1 MAEILK
7 GKPVADAIKE
17 ELTSKIEDYKK
28 KGVVAKV
35 AILRV
40 GERPDDLSYEKRVL
54 KNCEAIGMESQVV
67 TLPEDCTQDDYLKAM
82 KSLNDDPFVHG
93 ILAFRPLP
101 KQIDAAVAA
110 DSIAPEKD
118 IDCMN
123 PVTVSKLFFD
133 DMSGNAPCT
142 PEACIAVL
150 KHYGYDLKGK
160 NVVIVNRSMVLG
172 RPLAMLFLHE
182 NATVTICH
190 SRTVDLPSVTRNAD
204 IVVTGIGRARFFGP
218 EYFSEKN
225 TVVDVGINAKPE
237 GDGIC
242 GDADFEKAEPIVSAI
257 TPVPGGIGTITSM
270 ILLRH
275 VVEGM
280 ERMVR

>member
-1 MAEILK
+1 MAVILK

-17 ELTSKIEDYKK
+17 DLIARIAAYKE
-28 KGVVAKV
+28 KGIAPKV

-40 GERPDDLSYEKRVL
+40 GARPDDLSYETRVL
-54 KNCEAIGMESQVV
+54 KNCAAIGMESAVV
-67 TLPEDCTQDDYLKAM
+67 ALPEDCSEEEYLAAM
-82 KSLNDDPFVHG
+82 KSLNDDPKVHG

-101 KQIDAAVAA
+101 KQIDAAAAA
-110 DSIAPEKD
+110 DAIAPEKD

-123 PVTVSKLFFD
+123 PKTVSKLFFD

-142 PEACIAVL
+142 PEACIAIL

-160 NVVIVNRSMVLG
+160 NVAIVNRSMVLG

-182 NATVTICH
+182 HSTVTVCH
-190 SRTVDLPSVTRNAD
+190 SRTKDLPSVTRNAD

-225 TVVDVGINAKPE
+225 TVIDVGINAKPE

-242 GDADFEKAEPIVSAI
+242 GDADFDKAEPVVSAI
-257 TPVPGGIGTITSM
+257 TPVPGGVGTVTSM

-275 VVEGM
+275 VVDGI
-280 ERMVR
+280 ERL

>member
-1 MAEILK
+1 MAELLK

-17 ELTSKIEDYKK
+17 DLITKIAEYKE
-28 KGVVAKV
+28 KGIVAKV

-40 GERPDDLSYEKRVL
+40 GARPDDLSYETRVL
-54 KNCEAIGMESQVV
+54 KNCDAIGMESEVV
-67 TLPEDCTQDDYLKAM
+67 ALPEDCSEEEYLAAM
-82 KSLNDDPFVHG
+82 KGLNDDPKVHG

-101 KQIDAAVAA
+101 KQIDASAAA
-110 DSIAPEKD
+110 DAIAPEKD

-123 PVTVSKLFFD
+123 PKTVSKLFFD

-142 PEACIAVL
+142 PEACIAIL

-182 NATVTICH
+182 HSTVTVCH
-190 SRTVDLPSVTRNAD
+190 SRTKDLPSVTRNAD

-225 TVVDVGINAKPE
+225 TVIDVGINAKPE

-242 GDADFEKAEPIVSAI
+242 GDADFDKAEPVVAAI
-257 TPVPGGIGTITSM
+257 TPVPGGVGTVTSM

-275 VVEGM
+275 VVDGIG
-280 ERMVR
+280 RM